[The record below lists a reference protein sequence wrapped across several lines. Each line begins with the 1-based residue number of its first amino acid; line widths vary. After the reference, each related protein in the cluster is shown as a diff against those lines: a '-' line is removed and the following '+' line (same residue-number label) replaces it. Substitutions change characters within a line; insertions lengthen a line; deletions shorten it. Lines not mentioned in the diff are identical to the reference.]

1 MTCSSTMTIA
11 GYSIAGTVNHQ
22 DAANTYTE
30 VAETVVSFMVDCGLK
45 DADVNPSHLSLAFE
59 YAYKPLPRFWRD
71 FDIATVIKAVSERF
85 PDWRSAVRPHNQTA
99 EDALGEV
106 EEILHCHAFD
116 EANAEIL
123 MALPL
128 QARPTEAQTATD
140 WICAELRKKGLES
153 ELRFAER
160 DGSLCG
166 ERALEVVRS
175 LEQAALGI
183 VIERPGTQ
191 VARMVRDQVLMTALA

>member
-1 MTCSSTMTIA
+1 MTIA

-22 DAANTYTE
+22 DATNTYTE

-71 FDIATVIKAVSERF
+71 FDIATVIKAVSARF
-85 PDWRSAVRPHNQTA
+85 PDWRSAVRTHNQTA
-99 EDALGEV
+99 EVVLREV
-106 EEILHCHAFD
+106 EDILRCHAFD

-160 DGSLCG
+160 DGRRCG
-166 ERALEVVRS
+166 EGALEVVHS
-175 LEQAALGI
+175 LEQAASGI
-183 VIERPGTQ
+183 AWERLGTQ
-191 VARMVRDQVLMTALA
+191 TARMVRDHMLATARA